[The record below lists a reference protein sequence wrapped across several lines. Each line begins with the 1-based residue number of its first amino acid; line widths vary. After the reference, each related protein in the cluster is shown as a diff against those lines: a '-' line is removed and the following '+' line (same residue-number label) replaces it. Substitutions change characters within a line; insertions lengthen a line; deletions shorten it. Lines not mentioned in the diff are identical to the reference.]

1 MFVGVSKNIGG
12 FRIGVGTKINPNPTA
27 KELKNSEFK
36 TFLSN
41 MGEKGIV
48 SVKKFIDT
56 SGYDFD
62 KLLKYEIDIDTLFID
77 NKKYDELSSIV
88 KNIEKVIKR
97 ITEIEDFGVVGKRK
111 ISDEIYKLE
120 DFVTDYVQN
129 YTQYLEDGLTT
140 KSIEID
146 FSTLKEIP
154 KKEEREEDGIF
165 MQTVKQLLDG
175 FLFIGII
182 VLPFIFSWFT
192 LMKRYS
198 KYYRIFAFSWLI
210 IYIFIISNG
219 VDKNK
224 EKDINNNQNIELKS
238 NK

>member
-1 MFVGVSKNIGG
+1 MFLGVSKNIGG

-41 MGEKGIV
+41 MGNKAISSLKDFV
-48 SVKKFIDT
+48 NT

-62 KLLKYEIDIDTLFID
+62 KLLNYEIELDTLFVG
-77 NKKYDELSSIV
+77 NKKYDEFLSIV
-88 KNIEKVIKR
+88 KDIEKVIKR

-120 DFVTDYVQN
+120 DFVKDYTDN
-129 YTQYLEDGLTT
+129 YEKYLAEGLAT

-165 MQTVKQLLDG
+165 MQTVKKLLDG

-192 LMKRYS
+192 LIKRYS

-210 IYIFIISNG
+210 VYIFIISNG

-224 EKDINNNQNIELKS
+224 EKDIHNNQNIELKN